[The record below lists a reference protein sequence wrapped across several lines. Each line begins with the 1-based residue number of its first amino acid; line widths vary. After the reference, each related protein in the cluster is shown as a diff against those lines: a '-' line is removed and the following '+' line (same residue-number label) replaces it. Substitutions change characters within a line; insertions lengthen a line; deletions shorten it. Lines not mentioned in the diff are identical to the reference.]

1 MVLSHCAAMP
11 RSWVTDDEGL
21 AVFVLEAEHFV
32 EDMLGEIAVERAGGL
47 VGEGSNPR
55 ASICIVRGRRAA
67 VHRRRGS

>member
-1 MVLSHCAAMP
+1 MCGDAKIVGD
-11 RSWVTDDEGL
+11 DDEGL